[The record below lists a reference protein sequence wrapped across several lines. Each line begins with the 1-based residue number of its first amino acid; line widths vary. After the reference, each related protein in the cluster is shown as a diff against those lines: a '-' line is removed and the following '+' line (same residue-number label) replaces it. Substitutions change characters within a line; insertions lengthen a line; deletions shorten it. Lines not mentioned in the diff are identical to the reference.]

1 MTKIG
6 RSNTKKHQQASATV
20 ELLIVMPFFL
30 LVLFGGMDLARVIR
44 TQLELTSA
52 VRSGVAAGAMLLQQK
67 EPDPAWS
74 IEDDKSI
81 TILLPVVDTME
92 SVFKDD
98 LGINLSPDVKT
109 VLCRCVSRDA
119 GGDDIYGAMVACGDT
134 VIMTCTGYRQIHV
147 RLQASLPFNTIFN
160 WSWITGNIN
169 VSAAATME
177 ADEI

>member
-1 MTKIG
+1 MIIFG
-6 RSNTKKHQQASATV
+6 RSCTKKQQHASATV

-52 VRSGVAAGAMLLQQK
+52 VRSGAAAGARLLQQK

-74 IEDDKSI
+74 IEADKTI
-81 TILLPVVDTME
+81 TILLPVGDTME
-92 SVFKDD
+92 SAFKGD
-98 LGINLSPDVKT
+98 LGINLSPNVKS
-109 VLCRCVSRDA
+109 VLCRCVTRDA
-119 GGDDIYGAMVACGDT
+119 GGADVNGAMVACGDT
-134 VIMTCTGYRQIHV
+134 AIMNCTGYRQIHV
-147 RLQASLPFNTIFN
+147 RLQASVPFNTVFN

-169 VSAAATME
+169 VSAVATME